1 VPAID
6 LNDHL
11 RRGIRS
17 RRSDLDEARFLQAM
31 AERCLPDVSREREG
45 SKVKLPRRA
54 FLHLAAAVAALP
66 TVTRMVWAQT
76 YPSRPVGRRAT

>member
-1 VPAID
+1 MIICGAVFDRDVLASTKPASFKPWP
-6 LNDHL
+6 NAAT
-11 RRGIRS
+11 RCV
-17 RRSDLDEARFLQAM
+17 AR
-31 AERCLPDVSREREG
+31 EGG